1 MEPAAWR
8 TLLSALVKHSFSLA
22 GHCTSV
28 SLEQEF
34 WAALLR
40 IARLRAQSRSA
51 LVAAVDATRAPD
63 QPLASALRVT
73 ALLARTGRKRNA
85 DPLG

>member
-1 MEPAAWR
+1 VE

-22 GHCTSV
+22 GHRTSV
-28 SLEQEF
+28 ALEQEF

-40 IARLRAQSRSA
+40 IARLRAQRGST

-73 ALLARTGRKRNA
+73 ALLARQDREEA
-85 DPLG
+85 EC